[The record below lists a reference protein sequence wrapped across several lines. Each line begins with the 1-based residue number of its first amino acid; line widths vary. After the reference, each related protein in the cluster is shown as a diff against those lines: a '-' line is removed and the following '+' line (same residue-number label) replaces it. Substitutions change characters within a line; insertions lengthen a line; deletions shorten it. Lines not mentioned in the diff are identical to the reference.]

1 MFILQ
6 WISSAKSSR
15 FQIRTGKKD
24 ETKATDL
31 GVLWVE
37 ILVEVSGHICLL
49 KERQNRII
57 SKLEA
62 QEYHSEGRQEEKGQE
77 EHREVIIFSVL
88 WRHENMIELE

>member
-1 MFILQ
+1 M
-6 WISSAKSSR
+6 
-15 FQIRTGKKD
+15 
-24 ETKATDL
+24 
-31 GVLWVE
+31 E

-88 WRHENMIELE
+88 